1 MNDITPSATILPFPR
16 RPAPPAPD
24 TAPDPAADRLR
35 QALAALERAVAAQ
48 KQAVGEWRGALA
60 SLHGNVQA
68 LHSSLT
74 TYDAR
79 LGTLRTEVEAVHHTA
94 TGLER
99 WADAALAPADHP
111 PGHPPG
117 QPK

>member
-1 MNDITPSATILPFPR
+1 MNDIFPGATILPFPR
-16 RPAPPAPD
+16 RPATP
-24 TAPDPAADRLR
+24 APDPAGERLR

-68 LHSSLT
+68 LHGSLT

-79 LGTLRTEVEAVHHTA
+79 LATLRTEVEAVNHTA
-94 TGLER
+94 AGLER
-99 WADAALAPADHP
+99 WADAALPPPA
-111 PGHPPG
+111 